1 MVEIAIDQLA
11 PFRLGPGNRS
21 ARNIARQGRISLT
34 DQERAVAMSYV
45 DLTRYDS
52 SANIVQKKLGQDEE
66 LRGLSSI
73 LQVRPLPA

>member
-1 MVEIAIDQLA
+1 MISAPSPRAKKAERVKYRAPIAD
-11 PFRLGPGNRS
+11 
-21 ARNIARQGRISLT
+21 LT

>member
-1 MVEIAIDQLA
+1 MKYRA
-11 PFRLGPGNRS
+11 PR
-21 ARNIARQGRISLT
+21 AISLT

>member
-1 MVEIAIDQLA
+1 MPLISA
-11 PFRLGPGNRS
+11 PSPRAKKAERVKYRAP
-21 ARNIARQGRISLT
+21 ISDLT

>member
-1 MVEIAIDQLA
+1 MPLISA
-11 PFRLGPGNRS
+11 PSPRAKKAERVKYRAP
-21 ARNIARQGRISLT
+21 ISDLT

-45 DLTRYDS
+45 DLTRYDW